1 MRRAVIRLLSEG
13 DRGFGPLQGFARK
26 QRAVSNPLSPN
37 GRQSSV
43 PLADRG
49 YLLRILTSDDLTRAG
64 TIGDLYA
71 TGLTPAAVELL
82 NDVEADRALQ
92 ALLVGI
98 LRAS

>member
-1 MRRAVIRLLSEG
+1 
-13 DRGFGPLQGFARK
+13 
-26 QRAVSNPLSPN
+26 
-37 GRQSSV
+37 
-43 PLADRG
+43 
-49 YLLRILTSDDLTRAG
+49 LLRILTSDDLTRAG

-98 LRAS
+98 LRES